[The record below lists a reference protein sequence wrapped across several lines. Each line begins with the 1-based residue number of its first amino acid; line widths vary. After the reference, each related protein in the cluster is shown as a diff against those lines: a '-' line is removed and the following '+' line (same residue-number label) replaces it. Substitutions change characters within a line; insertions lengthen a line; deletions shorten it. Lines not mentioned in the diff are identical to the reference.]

1 MKKLFTPI
9 LILGWMLG
17 NLSAQQ
23 APQYSLYAFNA
34 YAFNPACAGLDNSLV
49 FTGVYRK
56 QWSNLE
62 GAPETQH
69 LNVHLPLYVIRSG
82 IGLRVENDVIGAH
95 RVTQV
100 VGSYNYQMEIGRN
113 ALLSMG
119 VSGGYLLYVL
129 DGAKLRAPDGT
140 YAEPGGVF
148 SHNDQYLP
156 EGNIQAGA
164 AVGEAGIY
172 FQSLRFEAGAAVQ
185 PVFAPVLKGDGDGN
199 FSLKPERHYIFTA
212 AYRLNAG
219 NNLELRPSMLAKTD
233 AKETQIE
240 ISTYM
245 RWRENI
251 FAGASY
257 RGFGSSSRDAAILFA
272 GMKINEKTTLG
283 YAFDLPL
290 SPLKAANRGSH
301 ELLLRYNLG
310 RPIGAGKLPPII
322 YNPRFF

>member
-9 LILGWMLG
+9 LITVAAVTGLL
-17 NLSAQQ
+17 AQQ
-23 APQYSLYAFNA
+23 APQYSMYVLNP
-34 YAFNPACAGLDNSLV
+34 YAFNPARAGTDNSLV
-49 FTGVYRK
+49 ATGVYRK
-56 QWSNLE
+56 QWSDLQ

-69 LNVHLPLYVIRSG
+69 FNVHLPLYVIRSG
-82 IGLRVENDVIGAH
+82 IGMRVENDVIGAH

-100 VGSYNYQMEIGRN
+100 VGSYNYQMELGSN
-113 ALLSMG
+113 TLLSFG

-129 DGAKLRAPDGT
+129 DGAKLRAPEGT
-140 YAEPGGVF
+140 YAEPGGAF
-148 SHNDQYLP
+148 SHNDQFLP
-156 EGNIQAGA
+156 EGNVQAGT
-164 AVGEAGIY
+164 AVGEAGVY
-172 FQSLRFEAGAAVQ
+172 LQSGRLEAGAAVQ
-185 PVFAPVLKGDGDGN
+185 PVFAPVLKSGADGN

-212 AYRLNAG
+212 AYRVG
-219 NNLELRPSMLAKTD
+219 WGENLEMYPSVLAKTD
-233 AKETQIE
+233 SRETQVE
-240 ISTYM
+240 LSTYF

-257 RGFGSSSRDAAILFA
+257 RGFGAASRDAAVLMA
-272 GMKINEKTTLG
+272 GLKINEKTTLG

-310 RPIGAGKLPPII
+310 KPIGAGKLPPVI